1 RGDWKVRTETHSA
14 MTASKTH
21 FHVTG
26 RLEAYEGDAL
36 VLTRSWDKKIKRQ
49 LL

>member
-1 RGDWKVRTETHSA
+1 VRTETYSA
-14 MTASKTH
+14 MTATKTH

-26 RLEAYEGDAL
+26 RLEAYEGDERVL
-36 VLTRSWDKKIKRQ
+36 VREWDRKVRRK